1 MRGFVT
7 NIVDVNT
14 FIISTGEVIRLEGL
28 ETSGID
34 SVKGMKVKGRLE
46 ELVFNK
52 NIDYKEQTR
61 NSYGI
66 IIAQVWVHG
75 NNVNEAM
82 GSHIKEL

>member
-1 MRGFVT
+1 LLSNGVYLRPVMRGFVT

-52 NIDYKEQTR
+52 NIDYK
-61 NSYGI
+61 
-66 IIAQVWVHG
+66 
-75 NNVNEAM
+75 
-82 GSHIKEL
+82 L